1 MLFPDRDDDQRGD
14 ECDGLGAGGAALRRG
29 ALVLR
34 PPAALQ
40 VRDRK
45 HTKYFYSNL
54 KYFQRRD
61 ARRDPP
67 VPGLQQGGGQVQ
79 VLTLVCPVSGT

>member
-34 PPAALQ
+34 PPAPLQ
-40 VRDRK
+40 VRDK
-45 HTKYFYSNL
+45 TFQIFLSNVEIFSATGC
-54 KYFQRRD
+54 K
-61 ARRDPP
+61 
-67 VPGLQQGGGQVQ
+67 
-79 VLTLVCPVSGT
+79 T

>member
-1 MLFPDRDDDQRGD
+1 MLFLDRDDDQLRD

-40 VRDRK
+40 VND
-45 HTKYFYSNL
+45 TT
-54 KYFQRRD
+54 
-61 ARRDPP
+61 
-67 VPGLQQGGGQVQ
+67 LQIF
-79 VLTLVCPVSGT
+79 LSEC

>member
-1 MLFPDRDDDQRGD
+1 MLFLDRDDDQLRD

-40 VRDRK
+40 VND
-45 HTKYFYSNL
+45 TT
-54 KYFQRRD
+54 
-61 ARRDPP
+61 
-67 VPGLQQGGGQVQ
+67 LQI
-79 VLTLVCPVSGT
+79 TLSLFDK

>member
-1 MLFPDRDDDQRGD
+1 MLFPDRDDDQLRD

-34 PPAALQ
+34 PPASLQ
-40 VRDRK
+40 VRGRK
-45 HTKYFYSNL
+45 HSKYFYSNL

-61 ARRDPP
+61 AGRDPP

-79 VLTLVCPVSGT
+79 VLPLVCLVSEA